1 MLKDGPKKSGRF
13 IKKDSSVLKKVSL
26 ESFDFA
32 EISSSPAI
40 EQDNSRRTIVH
51 SKYHSDEELAI
62 VKTPRRFEDD
72 LMHPDNRRPIIF
84 PVDFTNDWEREKKL
98 RKDRSL
104 RQDEDDDFSYNESY
118 EPAENSGYDLT
129 ERHPESASAADKKT
143 TAARTSP
150 EEEESEITRL
160 HTPLK
165 IAGPAIRDF
174 SKNNV
179 DDKLGSHLSMGAVPH
194 GSQAPLN
201 LEEALSP
208 KPQPAPP
215 APSASGEF
223 IPNSNLQAAEHVS
236 DPEQNAAEAY
246 KQRLAQEKVDQEKIQ
261 ALYEEAKARG
271 FQDGFRAG
279 EEKGELQVRQNA
291 SALFQKVQ
299 SLVESFMDLKSTVLN
314 NVQENFYNISQ
325 AVAEALLKREFSIR
339 PDAFAA
345 IVRQA
350 IADAVAPNEFKI
362 KVHPAMAERLKKI
375 SDKDFLRHIVKD
387 ASVDD
392 GDFKIESEL
401 SVIDV
406 NMTKLVS
413 DLIEQADINIFDD
426 AEKAG

>member
-32 EISSSPAI
+32 EISSTPAI

-51 SKYHSDEELAI
+51 SKYHSDEELSI
-62 VKTPRRFEDD
+62 VKAPRKFEDD

-104 RQDEDDDFSYNESY
+104 RQDEDDDFSYSESY
-118 EPAENSGYDLT
+118 EAAEESGYDLT
-129 ERHPESASAADKKT
+129 ERQPEPPADKA
-143 TAARTSP
+143 TASNRNNP

-165 IAGPAIRDF
+165 IAGPQIRDF
-174 SKNNV
+174 SKDSV
-179 DDKLGSHLSMGAVPH
+179 DDKLGSHLSMGAVPQ

-208 KPQPAPP
+208 RPQVPTQAPAP
-215 APSASGEF
+215 AAEF
-223 IPNSNLQAAEHVS
+223 IPNSSQQAAEHVT
-236 DPEQNAAEAY
+236 DPEQDAAEAY
-246 KQRLAQEKVDQEKIQ
+246 KQRIAQEKVDQEKIQ

-314 NVQENFYNISQ
+314 NVQENFYTISQ

-362 KVHPAMAERLKKI
+362 KVNPAMAERLKKI